1 MLNILNKYLIRE
13 TLYTSISVLV
23 ILLVILS
30 SNTMM
35 RLIEAAAE
43 GNFPTY
49 LLFPTILIKITQYS
63 IYLIPISLF
72 FGILLALGKFYN
84 SNEMAV
90 ISSAG
95 QSPINLGMTMMYL
108 VLPTSIIV
116 GIFTLYITPLATD
129 YRYKIEHRLAN
140 EERIEEIKPGR
151 FTSSQSGTAT
161 FFVEGLKDG
170 DLNNIFFSSLRD
182 DKGTVES
189 SYSASYFFDEDERK
203 YILLKKG
210 IINEL
215 LDGVQNRITTY
226 KEHVIQLGQNLP
238 TYTNN
243 RAAAKSTIELMFSD
257 KKTDSAELQSRL
269 LLPLTTLILG
279 LLAIPLSY
287 SAPKKGRYSKVF
299 LGITAYFIYFI
310 SISIIKKLYLLGY
323 TPDFMGI
330 WWIHIIA
337 LGIVALLYYN
347 DNTKIPGR
355 S

>member
-1 MLNILNKYLIRE
+1 MYKIYDEWPIIARKSFESKQKDINFKNIEHI
-13 TLYTSISVLV
+13 V
-23 ILLVILS
+23 IAGMGGSGAIGDILS
-30 SNTMM
+30 S
-35 RLIEAAAE
+35 
-43 GNFPTY
+43 
-49 LLFPTILIKITQYS
+49 ILSKTKIHVNVIKGY
-63 IYLIPISLF
+63 
-72 FGILLALGKFYN
+72 
-84 SNEMAV
+84 
-90 ISSAG
+90 
-95 QSPINLGMTMMYL
+95 
-108 VLPTSIIV
+108 VLPSTVNENTLVITISVSGNTVETLSVLKSANEIKSKIIAFSSGGKMEV
-116 GIFTLYITPLATD
+116 FCKNN
-129 YRYKIEHRLAN
+129 KIEHRLAN

-161 FFVEGLKDG
+161 FFVEGVKDG

-226 KEHVIQLGQNLP
+226 EEHVIQLGQNLP

-243 RAAAKSTIELMFSD
+243 RAAAKSTIELAFSD

-279 LLAIPLSY
+279 FLAIPLSY
-287 SAPKKGRYSKVF
+287 SAPKKGRYSKIF

-310 SISIIKKLYLLGY
+310 STSITKKLYLIGY

-337 LGIVALLYYN
+337 LGIVVLLYYN